1 MKNNQQIF
9 VFIIF
14 IVVLIMFICSYLFQD
29 YNVINLNNILMPMFS
44 ENHLLGTDQ
53 FGRDLVARNL
63 RATCISVFIGFFAS
77 IISAFLGTFLGL
89 ISGYFKSFDA
99 SIMRFVEIVQ
109 SFPTLLLLI
118 ALISIFEPTI
128 NLTILVIG
136 LASWPSIT
144 RMVRGQVLKVRSEQ
158 YIVAAQAM
166 GYSEF
171 RILIY
176 HVFLNC
182 LSPLI
187 IIFTLNI
194 SSAMMF
200 EAGLSFLGLG
210 VQPPTP
216 SLGRMISEGKDF
228 ILSSPNLFIIP
239 SLILAIIIIFFNT
252 LGEKLRETLEVK
264 K

>member
-1 MKNNQQIF
+1 MKNNQLIF
-9 VFIIF
+9 VFILLIIVSITAVFSLIF
-14 IVVLIMFICSYLFQD
+14 D
-29 YNVINLNNILMPMFS
+29 NYNDINLNNVLMPIFS

-53 FGRDLVARNL
+53 FGRDLVARNV
-63 RATCISVFIGFFAS
+63 RATSISLFIGFLASTISAS
-77 IISAFLGTFLGL
+77 IGTFLGL

-99 SIMRFVEIVQ
+99 IIMRFVEIVQ
-109 SFPTLLLLI
+109 SFPTLLILI
-118 ALISIFEPTI
+118 ALISILEPTI

-136 LASWPSIT
+136 LVSWPSIT

-158 YIVAAQAM
+158 YIIAAQAM
-166 GYSEF
+166 GYTDF

-216 SLGRMISEGKDF
+216 SLGRMINEGKDF
-228 ILSSPNLFIIP
+228 ILSSPNLFMIP